1 MRAAGATAARDA
13 LHSLAAAARFA
24 RRPSVAGG
32 RIAGTMARRAEAR
45 AMATNKPS
53 RMPLPEKWVA
63 AANKEI
69 KSDDADTKLLW
80 HTAEGITIKPV
91 YTRKD
96 IEGEGIDEEELPG
109 EFPFTRGPRT
119 TMYTH
124 KPWTVRQYAGFRRE
138 SLPILT
144 PLLVAPNGL
153 RQIRGN
159 EEQI

>member
-1 MRAAGATAARDA
+1 
-13 LHSLAAAARFA
+13 
-24 RRPSVAGG
+24 
-32 RIAGTMARRAEAR
+32 
-45 AMATNKPS
+45 MATNKPS